1 MLRRID
7 FPGLLIPLAVAAA
20 LCAASSAR
28 AQEATDAKALWQVG
42 KSSGEVWLTTSG
54 VQPASLTEQATLKPG
69 DSIRTGRNGRVLLV
83 RGEESILVAPNSA
96 ITVPPP
102 KNAQTD
108 GTADGQS
115 TTILQQA
122 GSILLQVEKRN
133 VRNFE
138 VETPYLVAAVK
149 GTEFRVTLDRV
160 DVLKGSV
167 EVADVKSGQ
176 YALVFPGQS
185 AKVALRGGLS
195 LSGAGLLAPVQ
206 KGAPRATTLRPLS
219 VPRGG
224 LAAPGGTPDGQHVRA
239 LGAWVHAAAADGGA
253 HAGDALRIGAALGE
267 VKLDIHKVT
276 NGLAHDGAAAK
287 GQLAKSTVWSSGDI
301 TPGNGVGKSYNAGNN
316 GSGSGTGSVSGASG
330 GNGNAGGSASA
341 GGNGNGA
348 AGAVNGAV
356 NGVVGSVNGV
366 VGSVESALGGNG
378 NGNGNAFGLNGG
390 NGVGK
395 ALGLLKHP
403 K

>member
-7 FPGLLIPLAVAAA
+7 FPGILIPLAVAAA
-20 LCAASSAR
+20 LCAASSAH
-28 AQEATDAKALWQVG
+28 AQEAPGAKGPWQVS
-42 KSSGEVWLTTSG
+42 KSSGEVWLATSG
-54 VQPASLTEQATLKPG
+54 VQPASLTDQATLKPG

-83 RGEESILVAPNSA
+83 RGQESILVAPNSA

-102 KNAQTD
+102 KD
-108 GTADGQS
+108 GTSDGQS

-160 DVLKGSV
+160 DVVHGSV

-185 AKVALRGGLS
+185 AKVGGGGLA
-195 LSGAGLLAPVQ
+195 LSGAGLPAPVQ
-206 KGAPRATTLRPLS
+206 KGTPRGSTVQPLS

-224 LAAPGGTPDGQHVRA
+224 LSAPGHVPDGQHVHA
-239 LGAWVHAAAADGGA
+239 LGVTAHAA
-253 HAGDALRIGAALGE
+253 AGDALHIDVALGE
-267 VKLDIHKVT
+267 LKLDIHKVT
-276 NGLAHDGAAAK
+276 NGLAHDGAAAN
-287 GQLAKSTVWSSGDI
+287 GQLAKSTVWNSGDV

-341 GGNGNGA
+341 GGNGA
-348 AGAVNGAV
+348 AGVTGAVNGAV
-356 NGVVGSVNGV
+356 NGVVSSVSGV
-366 VGSVESALGGNG
+366 VGTVDSVLGTG

-390 NGVGK
+390 NGIGK
-395 ALGLLKHP
+395 ALGLLKH

>member
-7 FPGLLIPLAVAAA
+7 FPGILIPLAVAAA
-20 LCAASSAR
+20 LCAASASH
-28 AQEATDAKALWQVG
+28 AQETPGQAPAAKGPWQVG
-42 KSSGEVWLTTSG
+42 KASGEVWLTTSG
-54 VQPASLTEQATLKPG
+54 VQPASLTDQSTLKPG

-83 RGEESILVAPNSA
+83 RGQESILVAPNSA
-96 ITVPPP
+96 ITVPPA
-102 KNAQTD
+102 KD
-108 GTADGQS
+108 GTTDGQS

-122 GSILLQVEKRN
+122 GSILLHVEKRN

-160 DVLKGSV
+160 DVVQGSV

-176 YALVFPGQS
+176 YALVYPGQS
-185 AKVALRGGLS
+185 AKVAGPRGGLS
-195 LSGAGLLAPVQ
+195 LSGAGLFAPVQ
-206 KGAPRATTLRPLS
+206 KGMPRASAVRPLS
-219 VPRGG
+219 IPRGG
-224 LAAPGGTPDGQHVRA
+224 LSAPGRVPDGQHVRA
-239 LGAWVHAAAADGGA
+239 LGVTTHAA
-253 HAGDALRIGAALGE
+253 AGDALHIGALGE
-267 VKLDIHKVT
+267 LKLDIHKVT
-276 NGLAHDGAAAK
+276 NGLAHDGAAGN
-287 GQLAKSTVWSSGDI
+287 GQLAKSTVWSTGDV

-316 GSGSGTGSVSGASG
+316 GSGTGSGSASGASG
-330 GNGNAGGSASA
+330 GNGSAGGSASA

-348 AGAVNGAV
+348 AGVTGAVNGAVTGVV
-356 NGVVGSVNGV
+356 NGVVGSVD
-366 VGSVESALGGNG
+366 SALGNG

>member
-1 MLRRID
+1 MLRRIE
-7 FPGLLIPLAVAAA
+7 FPPVLIPLAVAAA

-28 AQEATDAKALWQVG
+28 AQESVAPDAKAVWQVG
-42 KSSGEVWLTTSG
+42 KSSGEVWLATSG

-83 RGEESILVAPNSA
+83 RGQESILVAPNSA

-102 KNAQTD
+102 KD
-108 GTADGQS
+108 GSADGQS

-122 GSILLQVEKRN
+122 GSILLHVEKRN

-149 GTEFRVTLDRV
+149 GTEFRVTLNSV
-160 DVLKGSV
+160 DVLQGSV
-167 EVADVKSGQ
+167 EVADAKSGQ
-176 YALVFPGQS
+176 HALVFPGQS
-185 AKVALRGGLS
+185 AKVGPHGGGLS

-206 KGAPRATTLRPLS
+206 KGEPRATSVRPLS

-224 LAAPGGTPDGQHVRA
+224 LTAPGSVPDGQHVRA
-239 LGAWVHAAAADGGA
+239 LDAAVRAADGGQ
-253 HAGDALRIGAALGE
+253 HAGGLHIGAALGE
-267 VKLDIHKVT
+267 VKLDIHKAT
-276 NGLAHDGAAAK
+276 NGLAHDAAVSGRGAKA
-287 GQLAKSTVWSSGDI
+287 TVWASGDI

-316 GSGSGTGSVSGASG
+316 GSGSGSGSVSGASG

-341 GGNGNGA
+341 GGNGNSAASGA
-348 AGAVNGAV
+348 AGAVAGLV
-356 NGVVGSVNGV
+356 NGVDGV
-366 VGSVESALGGNG
+366 
-378 NGNGNAFGLNGG
+378 GNAFGLNGG

-395 ALGLLKHP
+395 ALGLLKHQ